1 HRLAGLPVSAAAWQ
15 AFPLVVYGA
24 FLFHPPRTALSCQL
38 AKDVVPWNAF
48 ASIPPNS
55 PGERHP
61 VSYREFLRSYLKGQW
76 GKVAL
81 FTFALFGGIAV
92 QLLSPQV
99 IRAFIDS
106 AVAGA
111 ELGVLLRL
119 AGWFLVLGLASQ
131 AFGLLAAYSSADV
144 GWRATN
150 ALRLDLFR
158 HVLYLDMS
166 FHKE

>member
-1 HRLAGLPVSAAAWQ
+1 M
-15 AFPLVVYGA
+15 
-24 FLFHPPRTALSCQL
+24 
-38 AKDVVPWNAF
+38 
-48 ASIPPNS
+48 
-55 PGERHP
+55 
-61 VSYREFLRSYLKGQW
+61 SYREFLRSYLKGQW

-166 FHKE
+166 FHKERTPGELIERVDGDVTHLSNFFSQFIAQVLAGLLLIVGILVLFWLEDWRVALPLTLYLVVG